1 VWYLATNSAYVRSPV
16 VCLSP
21 LPILLHPSV
30 LSQRDSNIL
39 MVAVNKSKA
48 GMDVI
53 QWLVQEQHIDP
64 NDADDV
70 SPLPP

>member
-1 VWYLATNSAYVRSPV
+1 VVPSNEFCVRMLPRCMPV
-16 VCLSP
+16 TSTDSVA
-21 LPILLHPSV
+21 PSV